1 MCIDRCIPLPVNII
15 NLILQEYRIL
25 HQSADRK
32 YSRILT
38 FEEWDCV
45 KVYLCPLLPDVRSNV
60 VLYEGFEVSPS
71 CPFDMSSI
79 KMDMD
84 VEH

>member
-1 MCIDRCIPLPVNII
+1 MVCFYVFATYCLYSHYSVCIDRCIPLPVNII

-38 FEEWDCV
+38 FEE
-45 KVYLCPLLPDVRSNV
+45 
-60 VLYEGFEVSPS
+60 
-71 CPFDMSSI
+71 
-79 KMDMD
+79 
-84 VEH
+84 